1 MDQKIQAKVLAV
13 KSLTSQIIELTLYAD
28 TDLPEFQAGAHIG
41 VAVPNGGTN
50 CYSLIAWPLDA
61 ANAYSI
67 AVLLDEKGQGGS
79 QYMHGLAEGDSVEFS
94 PPKNDFPLAEAHP
107 ATLLAGGIGIT
118 PMISMATRLRAK
130 NQDFVLHYTAR
141 SADSAAYFDE
151 LSQAFGAQLHM
162 HFDDD
167 PATALNLPQLIADL
181 PAAHHLYICGPQ
193 GMIEAAKKLAAS
205 AGIAAER
212 IHFELF
218 TAPQTQDED
227 QPFEVELASTG
238 QVFTIPVGQ
247 TIVEVLN
254 TAGVDIMFDC
264 QRGDCGICQVDVLSG
279 VPDHRDVI
287 LSDDEKDAND
297 VMQICVS
304 RAKSARLVLDI

>member
-1 MDQKIQAKVLAV
+1 MGHKIHAKILAV
-13 KSLTSQIIELTLYAD
+13 KKLTSQIKELTLYSS
-28 TDLPEFQAGAHIG
+28 TNLPDFEAGAHIR
-41 VAVPNGGTN
+41 VAVPSGGTN

-61 ANAYSI
+61 ANTFCI
-67 AVLLDEKGQGGS
+67 AVLLDETGQGGS
-79 QYMHGLAEGDSVEFS
+79 QYMHGLAEGDSIEFE
-94 PPKNDFPLAEAHP
+94 PPKNDFPLNEAHP

-118 PMISMATRLRAK
+118 PMVSMATRLRAI
-130 NQDFVLHYTAR
+130 NQDFALHYTAR
-141 SADSAAYFDE
+141 SAENAAYCDD
-151 LSQAFGAQLHM
+151 LTQAFGAQVHM

-167 PATALNLPQLIADL
+167 PTTKLDLPQLIAGL

-193 GMIEAAKKLAAS
+193 GMIEAAKKLADT

-212 IHFELF
+212 VHFELF
-218 TAPQTQDED
+218 NAPQTQDKD

-247 TIVEVLN
+247 TIVEVLDA
-254 TAGVDIMFDC
+254 AGVDIMFDC
-264 QRGDCGICQVDVLSG
+264 QRGDCGICQIDVISG